1 MPRRKKD
8 EPNLEQKL
16 ALADD
21 RPEQTKVIKNTVLR
35 IPVPGNA
42 HGAFTVQVL
51 PPGLGVIKRM
61 ARNGQSKASIAHSLG
76 ISLDKFKDALRAQ
89 PEVQEALTVGL
100 AGLEDELA
108 NILLTHARSGT
119 KFSLVAAIYL
129 TKARCGWREN
139 DGPPEQRPNVI
150 INLPDSKSPEE
161 WMRTITSQPPKEIE
175 S

>member
-1 MPRRKKD
+1 MTRRK
-8 EPNLEQKL
+8 PTLEQQL
-16 ALADD
+16 ALTDD
-21 RPEQTKVIKNTVLR
+21 REPSTKVIKNTVLR
-35 IPVPGNA
+35 IPVPGNTK
-42 HGAFTVQVL
+42 GAFTVQVL
-51 PPGLGVIKRM
+51 RPGLGVIKRM

-139 DGPPEQRPNVI
+139 DGPPEQRPNIV
-150 INLPDSKSPEE
+150 INLPDSKSPDE
-161 WMRTITSQPPKEIE
+161 WMRAITTNQSKGELPQ
-175 S
+175 